1 MIERYFRL
9 KENQTT
15 VRAEFL
21 GGLTTFITMAYI
33 VVVNPQIL
41 AKAGMPVE
49 GVVFATCI
57 SAAVATLVMGLY
69 ANYPIALAPGMSLNA
84 YFTYSVCLGM
94 HVPWQ
99 TALGVIFLSGV
110 FFLIL
115 TVSRVREKIVNGI
128 PDCLKHSTAG
138 GIGMFIAFVGLRNAN
153 LVVANPATFVSLG
166 SFRNH
171 EAQLACVG
179 LAIILILMTRKITG
193 AILIGVVATTLLGIF
208 RGMAT
213 WPAHILSWPHPS
225 ATWLKLDLRGALHLG
240 LLEIVFVFL
249 FVDLFD
255 NVGTLLG
262 VCEQGGFVKDGKIP
276 RVGRALVSDAI
287 GTVFG
292 ALTGTSTV
300 TSYIESAAGVAA
312 GARTGLSNVFVAG
325 LFLLAVFFTPL
336 ASAIPG
342 YATAPAL
349 IVVGALMTESIG
361 RVVWS
366 DFTDAIPAFVTL
378 LATPLT
384 FSIATGLS
392 LGLISYTLVKVAAGR
407 FREVSPVIWILT
419 LLFIF
424 RYAYLAAE

>member
-1 MIERYFRL
+1 LIERYFRL

-41 AKAGMPVE
+41 SKAGMPVE

-57 SAAVATLVMGLY
+57 SAAAATLVMGLY

-99 TALGVIFLSGV
+99 TALGVIFFSGV
-110 FFLIL
+110 IFLIL
-115 TVSRVREKIVNGI
+115 TVSRMREKIVNGI

-166 SFRNH
+166 SFGNH

-179 LAIILILMTRKITG
+179 LAIILILMTRKVTG

-213 WPAHILSWPHPS
+213 WPAHILSLPHPS

-262 VCEQGGFVKDGKIP
+262 VCEQAGFVKDGKIP

-336 ASAIPG
+336 ATAIPG

-424 RYAYLAAE
+424 RYVYLAAE

>member
-9 KENQTT
+9 QENQTT

-41 AKAGMPVE
+41 SKAGMPVE

-57 SAAVATLVMGLY
+57 SAAAATLVMGLY

-99 TALGVIFLSGV
+99 TALGVIFFSGV

-153 LVVANPATFVSLG
+153 LVVANPATFVGLG
-166 SFRNH
+166 SFGNH

-193 AILIGVVATTLLGIF
+193 AILIGVVTTTLLGIF

-213 WPAHILSWPHPS
+213 WPAHILSLPHPS

-276 RVGRALVSDAI
+276 RVGRALVSDAV

-312 GARTGLSNVFVAG
+312 GARTGLSNVFVAA

-336 ASAIPG
+336 ATAIPG

-366 DFTDAIPAFVTL
+366 DFTEAIPAFVTL